1 MSTRAIPSSSIGLR
15 TLLVGA
21 LLLLSL
27 AACGDQEAR
36 NQASAAEERAHA
48 ALAQAEENQA
58 KLEDLESR
66 LAMLEY
72 QQ

>member
-1 MSTRAIPSSSIGLR
+1 MSTIAIPFSSTGLR
-15 TLLVGA
+15 TILGGA
-21 LLLLSL
+21 LLLLPL
-27 AACGDQEAR
+27 AGCGDQEAR

-66 LAMLEY
+66 VAMLEY